1 MTQAMVTTESSD
13 TFLVLRANASHD
25 QPGAA
30 GGWRAEVADPTSPL
44 AGLYA
49 FGDSLTAARDALA
62 VVAWTAIVA
71 GELTP
76 FGMSAENLG
85 GLHVVVSTCATYG
98 VAWLAAAVDAA

>member
-25 QPGAA
+25 EPGAA
-30 GGWRAEVADPTSPL
+30 GGWRAEVADPASPL

-62 VVAWTAIVA
+62 VVAWTAILA
-71 GELTP
+71 GELTA
-76 FGMSAENLG
+76 FGMTADNLG
-85 GLHVVVSTCATYG
+85 GLHVVVSTCAAYDA
-98 VAWLAAAVDAA
+98 AWLAAAVDAA